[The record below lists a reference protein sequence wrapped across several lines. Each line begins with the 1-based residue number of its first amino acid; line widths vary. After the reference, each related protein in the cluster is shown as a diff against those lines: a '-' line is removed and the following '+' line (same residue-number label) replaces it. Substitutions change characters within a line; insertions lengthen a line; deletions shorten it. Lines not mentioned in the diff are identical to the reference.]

1 MKKIRLSY
9 TFLLLIMA
17 VLGNLA
23 NAQCTISDGNTGIRD
38 FHVDYTLGKIMRAET
53 ERYILTCT
61 SSVRLRFN
69 TKVEDN
75 FYNSFQAIMN
85 EIPPSVPARLTALV
99 DIDGDDNDNYRV
111 RFRKE
116 WKFPDKQYNSLSG
129 TNEAEIPAGRYRV
142 SIQNYSPSYSLP
154 SSSKPYYYPWAMM
167 SQVLFTLGNIGQT
180 FSVTPH
186 SGEDLCTS
194 DSYQINTWPSS
205 AIDFGNLDR
214 RDLNNGRHFSKDFS
228 IEVSRVPGDECFEL
242 VYPDIEFNTDLPLT
256 DGQYATL
263 DNGLLLS
270 IEGKGNKRVAFG
282 ERFNLGKIHATD
294 KRLATDFKGV
304 IRKNPAKS
312 VKTGEFSAIIHYTV
326 HMR

>member
-1 MKKIRLSY
+1 MRLLY
-9 TFLLLIMA
+9 TFLWLALA
-17 VLGNLA
+17 GLGNLA

-75 FYNSFQAIMN
+75 FYNSFQAIVN
-85 EIPPSVPARLTALV
+85 DIPPSVPARLTALV

-154 SSSKPYYYPWAMM
+154 SNSKPYYYPWGMM
-167 SQVLFTLGNIGQT
+167 SQVLFTLGNLGQT

-205 AIDFGNLDR
+205 TIDFGELDR

-228 IEVSRVPGDECFEL
+228 IEVSRVPGEECFEL
-242 VYPDIEFNTDLPLT
+242 VYPDIEFNTEQPLI
-256 DGQYATL
+256 DGRQVAI

-270 IEGKGNKRVAFG
+270 IEGKDKQSVIFG
-282 ERFNLGKIHATD
+282 ERMNMGRINATD
-294 KRLATDFKGV
+294 QRLAKDFKGI
-304 IRKNPAKS
+304 IRKDPARS
-312 VKTGEFSAIIHYTV
+312 VKTGEFNAIIRYTV